1 LGPRPVGEGML
12 VRDAMTERL
21 VTAPIDSDLDD
32 VVARM
37 LDERVGSVLL
47 VDEET
52 LVGIITE
59 TDVLHAGHVT
69 GQPFDD
75 LPARK
80 VMSQPLV
87 TIGPDETLRHAVQ
100 RMESEQVKK
109 LPVATAPDEPVGILT
124 MTDITFNYH
133 EVIREAHQ
141 AEDMRSLWESDRN
154 LDDDWLSDL

>member
-1 LGPRPVGEGML
+1 ML

-21 VTAPIDSDLDD
+21 VTAPIDTDLDA
-32 VVARM
+32 VVTRM
-37 LDERVGSVLL
+37 LDECVGSVLL
-47 VDEET
+47 VNEGA

-59 TDVLHAGHVT
+59 TDVLHAGHVS
-69 GQPFDD
+69 GRPFDE

-80 VMSQPLV
+80 VMSHPLV
-87 TIGPDETLRHAVQ
+87 TVGPDETLRHAVQ

-124 MTDITFNYH
+124 MTDVTFNYH
-133 EVIREAHQ
+133 EVVREAH
-141 AEDMRSLWESDRN
+141 EVDDMRSLWESDRN